1 MSDVCDLWNGVEI
14 AVPAIPFHLV
24 VQIGHRNIQVL
35 DVRLQ
40 YLARHDRGV
49 TKPLFPFGKLLFLDG
64 VMGGW
69 REVMFHVPFEANGRS
84 KHVTMLRNVTDT
96 FARLTFN
103 LREDGV
109 SVAVKAWEAT
119 LLSRTLGAA

>member
-14 AVPAIPFHLV
+14 AVPAIPVHLV

-35 DVRLQ
+35 DVRPQ
-40 YLARHDRGV
+40 YLARRDHGV

-64 VMGGW
+64 IAGGW
-69 REVMFHVPFEANGRS
+69 REVMLYVPFEANGRS

-96 FARLTFN
+96 FARLTLN
-103 LREDGV
+103 LRKEGA
-109 SVAVKAWEAT
+109 SNAVEAWEAA